1 MKSAQELIHWLE
13 QGRGARWVVR
23 AVLVVAALALTA
35 VYSWRQF
42 RGLPSEFTLHQ
53 AVVARQLARGA
64 GFTTLVDQPQT
75 FAVLHGRGRP
85 FRSGKPYPELHHAPL
100 YALTLAAAYAAVPDS
115 IWSARPAVVPGGMTF
130 DGWLPDYVAL
140 GVNLLLWWV
149 AIALAGLLA
158 RRVFDARAGW
168 ITAAATAGSVP
179 LWQQTVDVNGLPLF
193 MVLVLASFHVL
204 AGVEDRAEH
213 GGRGLFARAA
223 ALGGLGGLLFLT
235 EYSAGLAVIV
245 FALALGLRAHA
256 AARWPA
262 RWPAVGLCLAVFAL
276 VVSPWL
282 VRNAVVSGHP
292 LGLAWQNLALKAGD
306 PTAEPPVFRATLSAE
321 APGLDVRKLG
331 NKGLTGL
338 ELNLK
343 ERLWSGGGL
352 LLTAFFVAGL
362 MYQFRH
368 APANR
373 LRWTFAALLFVLLAG
388 QPFLNSGESPRLP
401 AYYLAPLVIVFGTGF
416 FLVLVDSQ
424 PRLAEH
430 WRWAA
435 GALLVLQALPLVRD
449 ALEPKRIHF
458 QFPPYYP
465 GLFIELG
472 RDARTRF
479 MPDTG
484 LSSDVPAGTA
494 WYGDLRVWNKP
505 HRFRDFQ
512 AILVQQNIGALLLTP
527 VTLDRPFFTELAARG
542 EDAIRLT
549 DTGGWGGVY
558 SGLVTRTMPRN
569 FPLNLPPQRLTENMV
584 LLVNPTA
591 LRPRGN

>member
-1 MKSAQELIHWLE
+1 VKSQEVIHWLE
-13 QGRGARWVVR
+13 QGRGARWVLRV
-23 AVLVVAALALTA
+23 ALLVGALALTA

-42 RGLPSEFTLHQ
+42 HGLSSEFTLHQ
-53 AVVARQLARGA
+53 AVLARQVARGD
-64 GFTTLVDQPQT
+64 GFTTLVNHPQT
-75 FAVLHGRGRP
+75 FAVLHARGQP
-85 FRSGKPYPELHHAPL
+85 FRTAEPFAELHHAPL
-100 YALTLAAAYAAVPDS
+100 YALTLAAVYALLPDS
-115 IWSARPAVVPGGMTF
+115 VWTSRPAAPGGMSW

-140 GVNLLLWWV
+140 GVNLALWWLAV
-149 AIALAGLLA
+149 ALAGRLA
-158 RRVFDARAGW
+158 RRLFDARAGW
-168 ITAAATAGSVP
+168 VAALATAGSVP
-179 LWQQTVDVNGLPLF
+179 LWQQTVAVNGLPLF
-193 MVLVLASFHVL
+193 MVLVLLAFHVL
-204 AGVEDRAEH
+204 AGLEDAAEG
-213 GGRGLFARAA
+213 GGRGLLARAA
-223 ALGGLGGLLFLT
+223 VLGALGGLLFLA
-235 EYSAGLAVIV
+235 EYSAGLAMVV
-245 FALALGLRAHA
+245 FVGAVGWRVRGAARGPALAACLG
-256 AARWPA
+256 
-262 RWPAVGLCLAVFAL
+262 GFAL
-276 VVSPWL
+276 VVAPWL
-282 VRNAVVSGHP
+282 VRNAAVCGHP
-292 LGLAWQNLALKAGD
+292 LGLAWQSLALKAGD
-306 PTAEPPVFRATLSAE
+306 PTAEPAVFRATLSAE
-321 APGLDVRKLG
+321 APGLDVKKLG

-373 LRWTFAALLFVLLAG
+373 VRWIFGALLLLLLAG
-388 QPFLNSGESPRLP
+388 QPFLSSGESPRLP

-416 FLVLVDSQ
+416 FFVLVDSQ
-424 PRLAEH
+424 PRLADH

-435 GALLVLQALPLVRD
+435 AALLMLQGLPLVRD
-449 ALEPKRIHF
+449 SLEPKKIHF
-458 QFPPYYP
+458 HFPPYYP
-465 GLFIELG
+465 ALFMELG

-494 WYGDLRVWNKP
+494 WYGDLRVWDKP

-512 AILVQQNIGALLLTP
+512 AVMVQQNIGALLLTP

-584 LLVNPTA
+584 LLVNPSA